1 MRRSLQVVDVV
12 FLCSSAVLL
21 LALAA
26 LRLLWVP
33 AFALMFQDFGGSL
46 PRVTRLVLSDGY
58 LPVAAMIVLLLGAL
72 GAWRRRTS
80 LLVGASVVA
89 SAAIAVLLWS
99 MYAPIFE
106 LAGNIRP

>member
-1 MRRSLQVVDVV
+1 MQRSLQVVDVV
-12 FLCSSAVLL
+12 FLCTSAVLL

-33 AFALMFQDFGGSL
+33 AFALMFEDFGGTL
-46 PRVTRLVLSDGY
+46 PRVTRLVLSGAF
-58 LPVAAMIVLLLGAL
+58 LPVTVVDVMLLCAL

-80 LLVGASVVA
+80 LLVAASVVA